1 MGEQTTSVD
10 QGLSWEPYPF
20 VITKPPFCKK
30 MVESSET
37 PLTLDEAGIM
47 YDRVFGQLSEL
58 LRLSPDNRVYLPQ
71 VGVIFTHTV
80 PASPKRELPERYRY
94 RLSCKPFP
102 ITGPRLAVN
111 TEEEPNNGKYVN

>member
-30 MVESSET
+30 MVESSGT

-80 PASPKRELPERYRY
+80 PANPKRELPERYRY